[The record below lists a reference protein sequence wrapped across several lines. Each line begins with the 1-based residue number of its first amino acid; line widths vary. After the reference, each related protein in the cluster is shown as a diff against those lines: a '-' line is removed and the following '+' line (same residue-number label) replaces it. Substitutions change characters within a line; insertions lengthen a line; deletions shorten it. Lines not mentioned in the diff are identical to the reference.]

1 MLEFT
6 IRRIAATIPVLIG
19 IVFVIFS
26 VLYLIPG
33 DPALT
38 IAGPRANQAT
48 VERIRTE
55 MGLDQPFH
63 IRFFT
68 YIKKVASGDL
78 GTSVLTGRPVL
89 KSICE
94 KLPYTLK
101 LACVAMI
108 ISVVLG
114 IVMGIISAVTKG
126 KLIDRLCTIL
136 SVTGISIP
144 VFLSG
149 LVFLYIFAVKLRW
162 FPASASS
169 PIMLKNPLMAFFLP
183 AFTLGIRSAAFLAR
197 IVRSSM
203 IEVLNQDFIRTARA
217 KGLSPWRI
225 LFRHGLFNALV
236 PVITVIGLDLS
247 SYLNGSVIVETIFD
261 LPGIGRFA
269 MDAILQRDYPI
280 IQGVVLIGALI
291 FIIVNLLMDLIYAWI
306 NPKIR
311 DEMMGKS
318 AA

>member
-6 IRRIAATIPVLIG
+6 LRRIAATIPVLIG
-19 IVFVIFS
+19 IVFIIFS
-26 VLYLIPG
+26 ILYLIPG

-38 IAGPRANQAT
+38 IAGPRASEAT
-48 VERIRTE
+48 IERIRSE
-55 MGLDQPFH
+55 MGLNQPFYK
-63 IRFFT
+63 RFFI
-68 YIKKVASGDL
+68 YIKKVAQGDL
-78 GTSVLTGRPVL
+78 GNSVLTGRPVL

-94 KLPYTLK
+94 KIPYTLK
-101 LACVAMI
+101 LACLAMI

-114 IVMGIISAVTKG
+114 ILMGIIGAVTKG

-149 LVFLYIFAVKLRW
+149 LVFLYIFAVKLKW

-169 PIMLKNPLMAFFLP
+169 PIMLKNPLIAFILP

-203 IEVLNQDFIRTARA
+203 IEVLNQDYIRTARS
-217 KGLSPWRI
+217 KGLSPYRI
-225 LFRHGLFNALV
+225 LFRHGLFNALI

-280 IQGVVLIGALI
+280 IQGVVLVGALI
-291 FIIVNLLMDLIYAWI
+291 FIIVNLVMDLIYAWI

-318 AA
+318 LA

>member
-1 MLEFT
+1 MIEFT
-6 IRRIAATIPVLIG
+6 LRRIAATIPVLLG
-19 IVFVIFS
+19 IIFVIFS

-33 DPALT
+33 DPAEN
-38 IAGPRANQAT
+38 IAGPRASKAA

-63 IRFFT
+63 KRLFT
-68 YIKKVASGDL
+68 YIKKVATGDL
-78 GTSVLTGRPVL
+78 GNSVITGRPVL

-101 LACVAMI
+101 LACIAMI

-114 IVMGIISAVTKG
+114 ILMGLISAVTRG
-126 KLIDRLCTIL
+126 KLIDRFCTIL

-149 LVFLYIFAVKLRW
+149 LVFLYLFAVKLRW
-162 FPASASS
+162 LPASASS
-169 PIMLKNPLMAFFLP
+169 PMMLKNPMLAFILP

-203 IEVLNQDFIRTARA
+203 IEVLNQDYIRTAKA
-217 KGLSPWRI
+217 KGLNPWRI
-225 LFRHGLFNALV
+225 LFRHALINALV

-247 SYLNGSVIVETIFD
+247 SYLNGSVIIETIFD

-269 MDAILQRDYPI
+269 MDAILKRDYPI
-280 IQGVVLIGALI
+280 IQGVILVGALV
-291 FIIVNLLMDLIYAWI
+291 FIIVNLVMDLIYAWI

>member
-6 IRRIAATIPVLIG
+6 LRRIAGTIPVMLG
-19 IVFVIFS
+19 IIFVIFS

-48 VERIRTE
+48 IERIRTE
-55 MGLDQPFH
+55 MGLNEPFH
-63 IRFFT
+63 VRFFT
-68 YIKKVASGDL
+68 YVKKVCCGDL
-78 GTSVLTGRPVL
+78 GNSVITGRPVI
-89 KSICE
+89 KSLGE

-101 LACVAMI
+101 LALVAMV
-108 ISVVLG
+108 ISIVLG
-114 IVMGIISAVTKG
+114 ILMGIASAITRG
-126 KLIDRLCTIL
+126 KWLDRLCTLL

-149 LVFLYIFAVKLRW
+149 LVILYIFAIKLRW

-169 PIMLKNPLMAFFLP
+169 PIMLKNPLMTFILP
-183 AFTLGIRSAAFLAR
+183 AVTLGIRSAAFLAR

-203 IEVLNQDFIRTARA
+203 IEVLNQDFIRTAKA
-217 KGLSPWRI
+217 KGLSPYRI

-280 IQGVVLIGALI
+280 IQGVVLMGAVI
-291 FIIVNLLMDLIYAWI
+291 FIIVNLLIDLFYAWI

-318 AA
+318 IA

>member
-6 IRRIAATIPVLIG
+6 LRRIAATIPVLLG
-19 IVFVIFS
+19 IIFVIFS

-33 DPALT
+33 DPAIT
-38 IAGPRANQAT
+38 IAGPRASEAT

-55 MGLDQPFH
+55 MGLNQPFH

-108 ISVVLG
+108 ISVFLG
-114 IVMGIISAVTKG
+114 ILMGIISAITKG
-126 KLIDRLCTIL
+126 KFLDRFCTIL

-149 LVFLYIFAVKLRW
+149 LVFLYIFAVKLKW

-169 PIMLKNPLMAFFLP
+169 PIMLKNPLMAFILP

-280 IQGVVLIGALI
+280 IQGVVLVGALI
-291 FIIVNLLMDLIYAWI
+291 FIIVNLVMDLIYAWI

>member
-6 IRRIAATIPVLIG
+6 LRRITATIPVLIG

-38 IAGPRANQAT
+38 IAGPRASQAT

-55 MGLDQPFH
+55 MGLNQPFH

-114 IVMGIISAVTKG
+114 ILMGIISAVTKG
-126 KLIDRLCTIL
+126 KILDRFCTIL

-144 VFLSG
+144 VFKRNEL
-149 LVFLYIFAVKLRW
+149 KL
-162 FPASASS
+162 
-169 PIMLKNPLMAFFLP
+169 
-183 AFTLGIRSAAFLAR
+183 
-197 IVRSSM
+197 
-203 IEVLNQDFIRTARA
+203 
-217 KGLSPWRI
+217 
-225 LFRHGLFNALV
+225 
-236 PVITVIGLDLS
+236 
-247 SYLNGSVIVETIFD
+247 
-261 LPGIGRFA
+261 GRFVKTS
-269 MDAILQRDYPI
+269 PPP
-280 IQGVVLIGALI
+280 G
-291 FIIVNLLMDLIYAWI
+291 NWH
-306 NPKIR
+306 
-311 DEMMGKS
+311 
-318 AA
+318 

>member
-6 IRRIAATIPVLIG
+6 LRRIAATIPVLLG
-19 IVFVIFS
+19 IIFVIFS

-38 IAGPRANQAT
+38 IAGPRASQAT
-48 VERIRTE
+48 VERIRSE
-55 MGLDQPFH
+55 MGLDQPFY

-68 YIKKVASGDL
+68 YVKKVAQGDL

-101 LACVAMI
+101 LACIAMI
-108 ISVVLG
+108 ISIILG
-114 IVMGIISAVTKG
+114 ILMGIISAVTRG
-126 KLIDRLCTIL
+126 KLLDRFCTIL

-149 LVFLYIFAVKLRW
+149 LVFLYIFAIKLRW

-169 PIMLKNPLMAFFLP
+169 PIMLKNPMMAFILP

-280 IQGVVLIGALI
+280 IQGVVMVGALI
-291 FIIVNLLMDLIYAWI
+291 FIVVNLIMDLIYAWI

>member
-6 IRRIAATIPVLIG
+6 IRRLAATIPVLVG
-19 IVFVIFS
+19 IIFVIFS
-26 VLYLIPG
+26 VMYIIPG
-33 DPALT
+33 DPALN
-38 IAGPRANQAT
+38 IAGPRASEET
-48 VERIRTE
+48 IERIRTE
-55 MGLDQPFH
+55 MGLNEPFFT
-63 IRFFT
+63 RFFT
-68 YIKKVASGDL
+68 YVKKVASGDL
-78 GTSVLTGRPVL
+78 GNSTITGRPVL

-101 LACVAMI
+101 LACFAMI

-114 IVMGIISAVTKG
+114 ILMGIISAITRG
-126 KLIDRLCTIL
+126 KFIDRLCTIL

-149 LVFLYIFAVKLRW
+149 LVFLYIFSVKLRW

-169 PIMLKNPLMAFFLP
+169 PIMLKNPLLAFILP

-217 KGLSPWRI
+217 KGLSPYRI
-225 LFRHGLFNALV
+225 LFRHGLFNALI

-247 SYLNGSVIVETIFD
+247 SYLNGSVIVESIFD

-269 MDAILQRDYPI
+269 MDAILKRDYPI
-280 IQGVVLIGALI
+280 IQGVVLVGALI
-291 FIIVNLLMDLIYAWI
+291 FIVVNLIMDLIYAWI

>member
-6 IRRIAATIPVLIG
+6 IRRITATIPVLIG

-38 IAGPRANQAT
+38 IAGPRASQAT

-55 MGLDQPFH
+55 MGLNQPFH

-114 IVMGIISAVTKG
+114 ILMGIISAITRG
-126 KLIDRLCTIL
+126 KMLDRFCTIL

-169 PIMLKNPLMAFFLP
+169 PIMLKNPLMAFILP

-291 FIIVNLLMDLIYAWI
+291 FIVVNLLMDLIYAWI

-318 AA
+318 VA

>member
-6 IRRIAATIPVLIG
+6 FRRIAGTIPVLLG
-19 IVFVIFS
+19 IVLVIFS

-38 IAGPRANQAT
+38 IAGPRASEAT
-48 VERIRTE
+48 VNRIRME
-55 MGLDQPFH
+55 MGLNQPLYL
-63 IRFFT
+63 RFFN
-68 YIKKVASGDL
+68 YVRKLAVGDL
-78 GTSVLTGRPVL
+78 GNSVLTGRPVL
-89 KSICE
+89 KSLCE

-101 LACVAMI
+101 LAAIAMV
-108 ISVVLG
+108 ISIGLG
-114 IVMGIISAVTKG
+114 IIAGVISAITRG
-126 KLIDRLCTIL
+126 KFLDRFCTLL

-149 LVFLYIFAVKLRW
+149 LVILYVFAIKLKW
-162 FPASASS
+162 FPASANSA
-169 PIMLKNPLMAFFLP
+169 IMVKNPTAIFILP

-203 IEVLNQDFIRTARA
+203 IEVLNQDFIRTAKA
-217 KGLSPWRI
+217 KGLSPWRV
-225 LFRHGLFNALV
+225 LFKHGLFNALI
-236 PVITVIGLDLS
+236 PVVTVIGLDLS

-280 IQGVVLIGALI
+280 IQGIVLLGALVFI
-291 FIIVNLLMDLIYAWI
+291 FINLLIDLFYAWI

-311 DEMMGKS
+311 DEMMGK
-318 AA
+318 AKP

>member
-6 IRRIAATIPVLIG
+6 LRRIAATIPVLIG
-19 IVFVIFS
+19 IVFIIFS
-26 VLYLIPG
+26 ILYLIPG

-38 IAGPRANQAT
+38 IAGPRASEAT
-48 VERIRTE
+48 IERIRSE
-55 MGLDQPFH
+55 MGLNQPFYK
-63 IRFFT
+63 RFFI
-68 YIKKVASGDL
+68 YIKKVVQGDL
-78 GTSVLTGRPVL
+78 GNSVLTGRPVL

-94 KLPYTLK
+94 KIPYTLK
-101 LACVAMI
+101 LACIAMI

-114 IVMGIISAVTKG
+114 IIMGIIGAITKG
-126 KLIDRLCTIL
+126 NLIDRLCTIL

-149 LVFLYIFAVKLRW
+149 LVFLYIFAVKLKW

-169 PIMLKNPLMAFFLP
+169 PIMLKNPLIAFILP

-203 IEVLNQDFIRTARA
+203 IEVLNQDYIRTARA
-217 KGLSPWRI
+217 KGLSPYRI
-225 LFRHGLFNALV
+225 LFRHGLFNALI

-280 IQGVVLIGALI
+280 IQGVVLVGALI
-291 FIIVNLLMDLIYAWI
+291 FIIVNLVMDLIYAWI

-318 AA
+318 LA

>member
-6 IRRIAATIPVLIG
+6 LRRIVATIPVLLG
-19 IVFVIFS
+19 ILIVAFT

-33 DPALT
+33 DPAQT
-38 IAGPRANQAT
+38 VAGPRADAET
-48 VERIRTE
+48 LARIRSE
-55 MGLDQPFH
+55 MGLDQPLLT
-63 IRFFT
+63 RFWS
-68 YIKKVASGDL
+68 YLSKVAGGDL
-78 GTSVLTGRPVL
+78 GDSVVTGKPVL
-89 KSICE
+89 ESLTE

-101 LACVAMI
+101 LASLAMLVSI
-108 ISVVLG
+108 FAGVIMG
-114 IVMGIISAVTKG
+114 IVSAITQG
-126 KLIDRLCTIL
+126 RWLDRLCTVF
-136 SVTGISIP
+136 SVAGISIP

-149 LVFLYIFAVKLRW
+149 LVFLYVFAVKLRW
-162 FPASASS
+162 FPTSGFRAGDS
-169 PIMLKNPLMAFFLP
+169 LLVFVLP

-217 KGLSPWRI
+217 KGLSRTRI
-225 LFRHGLFNALV
+225 LFRHGLVNALV
-236 PVITVIGLDLS
+236 PVVTVIGLDLS

-280 IQGVVLIGALI
+280 IQGVVLLGAFV
-291 FIIVNLLMDLIYAWI
+291 FIMVNLCIDLFYAWI

-318 AA
+318 AG

>member
-6 IRRIAATIPVLIG
+6 FRRIVATIPVLLG
-19 IVFVIFS
+19 IIFVIFS

-38 IAGPRANQAT
+38 IAGPRASEAT

-55 MGLDQPFH
+55 MGLNQPFH

-68 YIKKVASGDL
+68 YVKKVATGDL

-101 LACVAMI
+101 LACIAMI

-114 IVMGIISAVTKG
+114 ILMGIISAVTRG
-126 KLIDRLCTIL
+126 NLIDRLCTIL

-169 PIMLKNPLMAFFLP
+169 PIMLKNPLLAFILP

-217 KGLSPWRI
+217 KGLSPMRI

-280 IQGVVLIGALI
+280 IQGVVLVGAII
-291 FIIVNLLMDLIYAWI
+291 FIVVNLIMDLIYAWI

-311 DEMMGKS
+311 DEMMGKTV
-318 AA
+318 A

>member
-1 MLEFT
+1 MFEFT
-6 IRRIAATIPVLIG
+6 LRRLSATIPVLLG
-19 IVFVIFS
+19 ILLIAFI

-33 DPALT
+33 DPAQT
-38 IAGPRANQAT
+38 IAGPRADAAT
-48 VERIRTE
+48 LARISEE
-55 MGLDQPFH
+55 MGLNQPLH
-63 IRFFT
+63 KRFSS
-68 YIKKVASGDL
+68 YLQRIYHGDL
-78 GTSVLTGRPVL
+78 GDSAVSGKPVL
-89 KSICE
+89 ESVIE

-101 LACVAMI
+101 LAAIAMTFSI
-108 ISVVLG
+108 LLG
-114 IVMGIISAVTKG
+114 IIAGVISAITQG
-126 KLIDRLCTIL
+126 RWLDRVCTIF

-149 LVFLYIFAVKLRW
+149 LVFLYVFAVKLRW
-162 FPASASS
+162 FPTSGFRAD
-169 PIMLKNPLMAFFLP
+169 NTLMPFILP

-217 KGLSPWRI
+217 KGLSPARI
-225 LFRHGLFNALV
+225 LFKHGLVNALI

-269 MDAILQRDYPI
+269 MDAISQRDYPV
-280 IQGVVLIGALI
+280 IQGIVLLGALV
-291 FIIVNLLMDLIYAWI
+291 FIMVNLIVDLLYAWI

-311 DEMMGKS
+311 DEMLGKS
-318 AA
+318 AR

>member
-6 IRRIAATIPVLIG
+6 LRRIAAIIPVLLG
-19 IVFVIFS
+19 IIFIIFS

-38 IAGPRANQAT
+38 IAGPRASQET
-48 VERIRTE
+48 IERIRTD
-55 MGLDQPFH
+55 MGLNQPFH

-68 YIKKVASGDL
+68 YLKKVISGDL
-78 GTSVLTGRPVL
+78 GNSVLTGRPVL

-101 LACVAMI
+101 LACIAMI
-108 ISVVLG
+108 ISIVFGVL
-114 IVMGIISAVTKG
+114 MGIISAVTRG
-126 KLIDRLCTIL
+126 KLLDRFCTIL

-149 LVFLYIFAVKLRW
+149 LVILYIFAIKLKW

-169 PIMLKNPLMAFFLP
+169 PLIKNPLMAFVLP

-217 KGLSPWRI
+217 KGLSPYRI
-225 LFRHGLFNALV
+225 LFRHGLYNALV

-311 DEMMGKS
+311 DEMMGKRL
-318 AA
+318 A

>member
-6 IRRIAATIPVLIG
+6 LRRIAGTIPVLLG
-19 IVFVIFS
+19 IIFVIFS

-48 VERIRTE
+48 IERIRTE
-55 MGLDQPFH
+55 MGLNEPFH
-63 IRFFT
+63 VRFFT
-68 YIKKVASGDL
+68 YVKKVCCGDL
-78 GTSVLTGRPVL
+78 GNSVITGRPVI
-89 KSICE
+89 KSLGE

-101 LACVAMI
+101 LALVAMV
-108 ISVVLG
+108 ISIVLG
-114 IVMGIISAVTKG
+114 ILMGIASAITRG
-126 KLIDRLCTIL
+126 KWLDRLCTLL

-149 LVFLYIFAVKLRW
+149 LVILYIFAIKLRW

-169 PIMLKNPLMAFFLP
+169 PIMLKNPLMTFILP
-183 AFTLGIRSAAFLAR
+183 AVTLGIRSAAFLAR

-203 IEVLNQDFIRTARA
+203 IEVLNQDFIRTAKA
-217 KGLSPWRI
+217 KGLSPYRI

-280 IQGVVLIGALI
+280 IQGVVLMGAVI
-291 FIIVNLLMDLIYAWI
+291 FIIVNLLIDLFYAWI

-318 AA
+318 IA

>member
-1 MLEFT
+1 MLEYT
-6 IRRIAATIPVLIG
+6 IRRITATIPVLFG
-19 IVFVIFS
+19 IIFVIFS

-38 IAGPRANQAT
+38 IAGPRASEAT

-55 MGLDQPFH
+55 MGLNQPFCK
-63 IRFFT
+63 RFFT
-68 YIKKVASGDL
+68 YVKNIASGNF
-78 GTSVLTGRPVL
+78 GNSVLTGRPVL
-89 KSICE
+89 NSLCE

-101 LACVAMI
+101 LACIAMF
-108 ISVVLG
+108 ISILLG
-114 IVMGIISAVTKG
+114 ILMGIISAITRG
-126 KLIDRLCTIL
+126 KALDRLCTIL

-169 PIMLKNPLMAFFLP
+169 LTMVKNPLLPFILP

-203 IEVLNQDFIRTARA
+203 IEVLNQDYIRTARA
-217 KGLSPWRI
+217 KGLNPWRI
-225 LFRHGLFNALV
+225 LFRHALFNALI

-280 IQGVVLIGALI
+280 IQGVVLIGAII
-291 FIIVNLLMDLIYAWI
+291 FIVVNLLMDLIYAWI

-318 AA
+318 VA

>member
-6 IRRIAATIPVLIG
+6 LRRTVATIPVLLG
-19 IVFVIFS
+19 IVFIIFS

-38 IAGPRANQAT
+38 IAGPRANEAT

-55 MGLDQPFH
+55 MGLNQPFH
-63 IRFFT
+63 IRFLT
-68 YIKKVASGDL
+68 YIKKVAIGDL

-101 LACVAMI
+101 LACIAML
-108 ISVVLG
+108 ISVILG
-114 IVMGIISAVTKG
+114 ILMGIISAVTKG
-126 KLIDRLCTIL
+126 KILDRLCTIL

-144 VFLSG
+144 VFLSS
-149 LVFLYIFAVKLRW
+149 LVILYIFAIKLKW

-169 PIMLKNPLMAFFLP
+169 PMLKNPIMAFILP

-197 IVRSSM
+197 IVRNSM
-203 IEVLNQDFIRTARA
+203 VEVLNQDYIRTARA
-217 KGLSPWRI
+217 KGLSPYRI

-236 PVITVIGLDLS
+236 PIITVIGLDLS

-280 IQGVVLIGALI
+280 IQGVVLVGAMV
-291 FIIVNLLMDLIYAWI
+291 FIIVNLIMDLIYAWI

-318 AA
+318 VA

>member
-6 IRRIAATIPVLIG
+6 LRRIVATIPVLLG
-19 IVFVIFS
+19 ILIVAFT

-33 DPALT
+33 DPAQT
-38 IAGPRANQAT
+38 VAGPRADAET
-48 VERIRTE
+48 IARIRAE
-55 MGLDQPFH
+55 MGLDQPLFT
-63 IRFFT
+63 RFWS
-68 YIKKVASGDL
+68 YLSKVAGGDL
-78 GTSVLTGRPVL
+78 GDSVVTGKPVL
-89 KSICE
+89 ESLTE

-101 LACVAMI
+101 LASLAMLVSI
-108 ISVVLG
+108 FAGV
-114 IVMGIISAVTKG
+114 VMGIVSAITQG
-126 KLIDRLCTIL
+126 RWLDRLCTVF
-136 SVTGISIP
+136 SVAGISIP

-149 LVFLYIFAVKLRW
+149 LVFLYVFAVKLRW
-162 FPASASS
+162 FPTSGFRAGDS
-169 PIMLKNPLMAFFLP
+169 LLVFVLP

-217 KGLSPWRI
+217 KGLSRTRI
-225 LFRHGLFNALV
+225 LFRHGLVNALV
-236 PVITVIGLDLS
+236 PVVTVIGLDLS

-280 IQGVVLIGALI
+280 IQGVVLLGAFV
-291 FIIVNLLMDLIYAWI
+291 FIMVNLFIDLFYAWI

-318 AA
+318 AG

>member
-6 IRRIAATIPVLIG
+6 LRRIVATIPVLLG
-19 IVFVIFS
+19 ILIVAFT

-33 DPALT
+33 DPAQT
-38 IAGPRANQAT
+38 VAGPRADAET
-48 VERIRTE
+48 LTRIRSE
-55 MGLDQPFH
+55 MGLDQPLLT
-63 IRFFT
+63 RFWS
-68 YIKKVASGDL
+68 YLSKVAGGDL
-78 GTSVLTGRPVL
+78 GDSVVTGKPVL
-89 KSICE
+89 ESLTE

-101 LACVAMI
+101 LASLAMLVSI
-108 ISVVLG
+108 FAGVIMG
-114 IVMGIISAVTKG
+114 IVSAITQG
-126 KLIDRLCTIL
+126 RWLDRLCTVF
-136 SVTGISIP
+136 SVAGISIP

-149 LVFLYIFAVKLRW
+149 LVFLYVFAVKLRW
-162 FPASASS
+162 FPTSGFRAGDS
-169 PIMLKNPLMAFFLP
+169 LLVFVLP

-217 KGLSPWRI
+217 KGLSRTRI
-225 LFRHGLFNALV
+225 LFRHGLVNALV
-236 PVITVIGLDLS
+236 PVVTVIGLDLS

-280 IQGVVLIGALI
+280 IQGVVLLGAFV
-291 FIIVNLLMDLIYAWI
+291 FIMVNLCIDLFYAWI

-318 AA
+318 AG